1 MKNKVLKTIGYIVG
15 ITWLFTACALDD
27 EVYGMTMLF
36 INVLC
41 TAYLA
46 LFSWENNWWYDLED
60 YEDEDD
66 EEYEEPLHYCST
78 SSGRR
83 GREYGS
89 HTRQV
94 GHNSSRTL
102 QSVNDSPLRTG
113 KTRNLAGT
121 KGSGRRAV

>member
-15 ITWLFTACALDD
+15 TTWLFTACALDD
-27 EVYGMTMLF
+27 EVYGMTMLL

-41 TAYLA
+41 TTYLA
-46 LFSWENNWWYDLED
+46 LFSWANNWWYDLED

-66 EEYEEPLHYCST
+66 EEYEEPLHYRST

-94 GHNSSRTL
+94 GNNSSRTL

>member
-1 MKNKVLKTIGYIVG
+1 MKNKVLKTIAYIVG
-15 ITWLFTACALDD
+15 ITWMFTACAIDD
-27 EVYGMTMLF
+27 EVYGMTMFF
-36 INVLC
+36 INALC

-46 LFSWENNWWYDLED
+46 LFSWANNWWYDMKD
-60 YEDEDD
+60 YYEDD
-66 EEYEEPLHYCST
+66 EEYEESLHYCST

>member
-1 MKNKVLKTIGYIVG
+1 MKNKVLKTIGYTVALI
-15 ITWLFTACALDD
+15 WMFTACAIDD
-27 EVYGMTMLF
+27 EIYGMTMLY

-46 LFSWENNWWYDLED
+46 LFSYANNWWYDLED
-60 YEDEDD
+60 YEDEND

-78 SSGRR
+78 SSGRHR
-83 GREYGS
+83 REYGS

-121 KGSGRRAV
+121 KGSGRRDV

>member
-1 MKNKVLKTIGYIVG
+1 
-15 ITWLFTACALDD
+15 
-27 EVYGMTMLF
+27 MLF

-41 TAYLA
+41 MAYLA
-46 LFSWENNWWYDLED
+46 LFAWANNWWYDLED

-66 EEYEEPLHYCST
+66 EECEEPLHYGST

-83 GREYGS
+83 RREYGS
-89 HTRQV
+89 RTRQV

-113 KTRNLAGT
+113 KTRNDYHFYDIFPESKLVQTNADT
-121 KGSGRRAV
+121 KVINLLHMLFLLLSFFFHNC